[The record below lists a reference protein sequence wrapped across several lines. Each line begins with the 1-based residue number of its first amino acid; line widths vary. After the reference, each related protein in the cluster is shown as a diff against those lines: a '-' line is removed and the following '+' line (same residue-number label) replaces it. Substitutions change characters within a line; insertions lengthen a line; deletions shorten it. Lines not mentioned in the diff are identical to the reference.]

1 MLACILAIHGLRN
14 PTRGLRVTDITGI
27 EGVPYSMR
35 HDDLGLAFFPNVV
48 PFKINLWRAASGI
61 ASHVF
66 LLIGAGLVTPVVLG
80 YSAFAY
86 SVFRGKTPA
95 EGWEP

>member
-1 MLACILAIHGLRN
+1 
-14 PTRGLRVTDITGI
+14 
-27 EGVPYSMR
+27 
-35 HDDLGLAFFPNVV
+35 
-48 PFKINLWRAASGI
+48 
-61 ASHVF
+61 
-66 LLIGAGLVTPVVLG
+66 VTPVVLG

>member
-1 MLACILAIHGLRN
+1 
-14 PTRGLRVTDITGI
+14 
-27 EGVPYSMR
+27 
-35 HDDLGLAFFPNVV
+35 
-48 PFKINLWRAASGI
+48 LWQAASGT

-66 LLIGAGLVTPVVLG
+66 LLIGAGVVTPAVLG